1 MISYWKIQLKV
12 LFGEKDKDMAIN
24 LKMPI
29 NEQLLS
35 IPGVKMASLSAGL
48 KDNDRKD
55 LMLMVFDDGSIVSG
69 TFTQN
74 KFCAAP
80 VLVSKNHLK
89 SSSAIKALIVNTGS
103 ANAGNGDRGIED
115 AESICEAV
123 AAELGVIPNQVLPF
137 STGVIM
143 APLPVKK
150 INKAIPD
157 LVKGLD
163 RNNWLGAAEAI
174 MTTDTVPK
182 AVSKS
187 ILLQDQKVKI
197 TGISKGSG
205 MIHPN
210 MATMLAFIST
220 DANISLEILQKLNK
234 EITDTTFNC
243 ISVDGDTSTND
254 SFMIVATNQSK
265 HSKIVKE
272 DKNYKVL
279 KSAIFDIALELSQ
292 SIIRDGEG
300 ATKFITIE
308 VLDGNNIDECREV
321 GMSIAKSPLVKT
333 AFFASDPN
341 LGRILAAIG
350 NSKLKELDIS
360 IIDLYINE
368 ILFAR
373 EGAIADDF
381 DELKIQKE
389 MEKSEIYL
397 KVNLNK
403 GTHKATIWTTDL
415 SYEYVKINAEYRT

>member
-1 MISYWKIQLKV
+1 
-12 LFGEKDKDMAIN
+12 MAIN
-24 LKMPI
+24 LKIPI
-29 NEQLLS
+29 NKELLS
-35 IPGVKMASLSAGL
+35 IPGVKVATLSAGL
-48 KDNDRKD
+48 KEKNRKD
-55 LMLMVFDDGSIVSG
+55 LMLMVFDDGSIASG

-80 VLVSKNHLK
+80 VVLAKNHLK
-89 SSSAIKALIVNTGS
+89 STGAIKALIVNTGS
-103 ANAGNGDRGIED
+103 ANAGTGDRGMED
-115 AESICEAV
+115 AESICKTLAV
-123 AAELGVIPNQVLPF
+123 ELKVMPNQILPF

-143 APLPVKK
+143 KLIPLEK
-150 INKAIPD
+150 INKAIPN

-163 RNNWLGAAEAI
+163 RVNWLEAAEAI
-174 MTTDTVPK
+174 MTTDTIPK

-187 ILLQDQKVKI
+187 ILIQDQKVTI

-220 DANISLEILQKLNK
+220 DANISLEMLQKLNK
-234 EITDTTFNC
+234 EIVDTTFNC

-254 SFMIVATNQSK
+254 SFIIVATNQSK

-272 DKNYKVL
+272 DNNYKVL
-279 KSAIFDIALELSQ
+279 KSVIFDIALELSQ
-292 SIIRDGEG
+292 AIIRDGEG

-308 VLDGNNIDECREV
+308 VLGGNNVDQCREV

-350 NSKLKELDIS
+350 NSNLKDLDIS

-368 ILFAR
+368 ILFSSK
-373 EGAIADDF
+373 GTIAKDF
-381 DELKIQKE
+381 DEIKIQKE
-389 MEKSEIYL
+389 MKNSEIYL
-397 KVNLNK
+397 KVNLNV
-403 GTHKATIWTTDL
+403 GTHKAKVWTTDL

>member
-1 MISYWKIQLKV
+1 MISYWKTRLKV
-12 LFGEKDKDMAIN
+12 LFGDRNKDMAIN
-24 LKMPI
+24 LKIPI
-29 NEQLLS
+29 NKELLNV
-35 IPGVKMASLSAGL
+35 PGVKLSTLSVGL
-48 KDNDRKD
+48 KGKDRKD
-55 LMLMVFDDGSIVSG
+55 LMLMVFDDRSIVSG

-80 VLVSKNHLK
+80 VLVSKNHLA
-89 SSSAIKALIVNTGS
+89 STSAIKALIVNTGS
-103 ANAGNGDRGIED
+103 ANAGTGDRGVED
-115 AESICEAV
+115 AQSICEALAIALEV
-123 AAELGVIPNQVLPF
+123 STNQVLPF

-143 APLPVKK
+143 TPLPTDK

-157 LVKGLD
+157 LVKGLEG
-163 RNNWLGAAEAI
+163 NNWLEAAEAI
-174 MTTDTVPK
+174 MTTDTLPK
-182 AVSKS
+182 AVSKG
-187 ILLQDQKVKI
+187 ILIQGQKVTI

-220 DANISLEILQKLNK
+220 DANIALEILQKLHK
-234 EITDTTFNC
+234 EITETTFNC

-254 SFMIVATNQSK
+254 SFIIVATNQSK

-272 DKNYKVL
+272 DDNYKIL
-279 KSAIFDIALELSQ
+279 KSAIFNIALELSHA
-292 SIIRDGEG
+292 IIRDGEG

-308 VLDGNNIDECREV
+308 VLEGNSIDECKKV

-350 NSKLKELDIS
+350 NSNIKDLDIS

-368 ILFAR
+368 ILFANK
-373 EGAIADDF
+373 GTIAKNF
-381 DELKIQKE
+381 DELRIQKE
-389 MEKSEIYL
+389 MNNSEIYL

-403 GTHKATIWTTDL
+403 GSHKASVWTTDL

>member
-1 MISYWKIQLKV
+1 
-12 LFGEKDKDMAIN
+12 MAIN

-29 NEQLLS
+29 NEELLS
-35 IPGVKMASLSAGL
+35 IPGVKVATLSAGL
-48 KDNDRKD
+48 KEKNRKD

-80 VLVSKNHLK
+80 VVLAKNHLK
-89 SSSAIKALIVNTGS
+89 SASAIKALIVNTGS
-103 ANAGNGDRGIED
+103 ANAGTGDRGMED
-115 AESICEAV
+115 AESICKTLAV
-123 AAELGVIPNQVLPF
+123 ELKVKPNQILPF

-143 APLPVKK
+143 KLIPLEK
-150 INKAIPD
+150 INKAIPN

-163 RNNWLGAAEAI
+163 RVNWLEAAEAI
-174 MTTDTVPK
+174 MTTDTIPK

-187 ILLQDQKVKI
+187 ILIQDQKVTI

-220 DANISLEILQKLNK
+220 DANISLEMLQKLNK
-234 EITDTTFNC
+234 EIVDTTFNC

-254 SFMIVATNQSK
+254 SFIIVATNQSK

-272 DKNYKVL
+272 DNNYKVL
-279 KSAIFDIALELSQ
+279 KSVIFDIALELSQ
-292 SIIRDGEG
+292 AIIRDGEG

-308 VLDGNNIDECREV
+308 VLGGNNVDQCKEV

-350 NSKLKELDIS
+350 NSNLKDLDIL

-368 ILFAR
+368 ILFSSK
-373 EGAIADDF
+373 GTIAKDF
-381 DELKIQKE
+381 DELEIQKE
-389 MEKSEIYL
+389 MKNSEIYL
-397 KVNLNK
+397 KVNLNV
-403 GTHKATIWTTDL
+403 GTHKAKVWTTDL

>member
-1 MISYWKIQLKV
+1 MISYWKIQLKA
-12 LFGEKDKDMAIN
+12 LFGGKNKDMAIN

-29 NEQLLS
+29 NKELLS
-35 IPGVKMASLSAGL
+35 IPGVKLATLSAGL
-48 KDNDRKD
+48 KYKDRKD
-55 LMLMVFDDGSIVSG
+55 LMLMVFDDRSIVSG

-80 VLVSKNHLK
+80 VVVSKNHLK
-89 SSSAIKALIVNTGS
+89 LTSAIKALIVNTGS
-103 ANAGNGDRGIED
+103 ANAGTGDRGMED
-115 AESICEAV
+115 AESICESLALALKV
-123 AAELGVIPNQVLPF
+123 MPRQILPF

-143 APLPVKK
+143 TPLPAGK
-150 INKAIPD
+150 INKAIPN
-157 LVKGLD
+157 LVRGLGA
-163 RNNWLGAAEAI
+163 NNWLGAAEAI
-174 MTTDTVPK
+174 MTTDTIPK

-187 ILLQDQKVKI
+187 ILIQDQKVTI

-265 HSKIVKE
+265 HSKIIKE
-272 DKNYKVL
+272 DNGYKVL

-292 SIIRDGEG
+292 AIIRDGEG

-308 VLDGNNIDECREV
+308 VIGGNNIDQCREV

-350 NSKLKELDIS
+350 NSNSKDLDIS

-368 ILFAR
+368 ILFAS
-373 EGAIADDF
+373 EGAIAKDF
-381 DELKIQKE
+381 DEVKINKE
-389 MEKSEIYL
+389 MKNSEINV
-397 KVNLNK
+397 KVNLNQ
-403 GTHKATIWTTDL
+403 GSHKAKVWTTDL